1 MQLGAYPT
9 PVERLPDELRHGSP
23 LWVKRDDLT
32 NARYGGN
39 KVRKLER
46 ILEHLRKRDV
56 ERIVTV
62 GAAGSHHALATAL
75 FARDAGIGVTAV
87 LVPQRSTPHVLE
99 NLRVTSALA
108 RVVPVSS
115 FAHAAAAVV
124 DEVACG
130 AFYVPPGGSTADS
143 SLAYAAAAKEL
154 LAQVASGL
162 LPAPDIVVVPLGS
175 GGTAAGLAAGFA
187 HAGSKVRVVA
197 VLVSEPRAWVVRRV
211 RRLAKR
217 ALAALGEEGGKEG
230 GGEGGDGDERALS
243 LSIEERYLGGGYGA
257 PTADAEEALKQGAH
271 AGVTLDLTY
280 TAKTFADA
288 TRVDARGPVVFWNTL
303 SSAPLAPLLEQ
314 ALAEAELPPEVRALA
329 RT

>member
-1 MQLGAYPT
+1 MPLGAYPT
-9 PVERLPDELRHGSP
+9 PVELLPKELRLGSP

-32 NARYGGN
+32 NATYGGN

-46 ILEHLRKRDV
+46 ILEHLKQRDV
-56 ERIVTV
+56 RSIVTV

-75 FARDAGIGVTAV
+75 FARDAGIRVTAV
-87 LVPQRSTPHVLE
+87 LVPQPSTAHVLD
-99 NLRVTSALA
+99 NLRVTASLA
-108 RVVPVSS
+108 RVVPVPS

-130 AFYVPPGGSTADS
+130 AFYIPPGGSTADS

-154 LAQVASGL
+154 LAQVARGL
-162 LPAPDIVVVPLGS
+162 LPPPEVVVVPLGS

-187 HAGSKVRVVA
+187 HVGARVRVVA
-197 VLVSEPRAWVVRRV
+197 VLVSEPRTWVVRRV

-217 ALAALGEEGGKEG
+217 ALAAMSGDEGG
-230 GGEGGDGDERALS
+230 LS
-243 LSIEERYLGGGYGA
+243 LSIEEGYLGGGYGA
-257 PTADAEEALKQGAH
+257 PTGEAEAALKLGAE
-271 AGVTLDLTY
+271 AGLTLDLTY
-280 TAKTFADA
+280 TAKTFAAA

-303 SSAPLAPLLEQ
+303 SSAPLAPLLERSQ
-314 ALAEAELPPEVRALA
+314 GELSAELRALL